1 MAGGVSKFQF
11 ISFTMIVLGMVC
23 GAFVLYSIAY
33 FTKVP

>member
-1 MAGGVSKFQF
+1 MAGGVSKFQYVA
-11 ISFTMIVLGMVC
+11 FTMIVLGMVC